1 MTDPATTHPATTDP
15 ATTEATITPGDDQ
28 EPAARLR
35 AAGLRA
41 TLPRVTVLRWL
52 DGVEGHHRA
61 DEVAEAT
68 GLARTTAFS
77 VLAQL
82 REHALVHAVDHDR
95 GTLFET
101 GPRHHHATCKVCGSV
116 VDVDATDVHVE
127 LPEGVD
133 GMHDVDDYG
142 LVLIGPCDRC

>member
-1 MTDPATTHPATTDP
+1 MTGGSDQ
-15 ATTEATITPGDDQ
+15 PGD

-52 DGVEGHHRA
+52 DGADGHHRA

-82 REHALVHAVDHDR
+82 REHGLVTAVEHGR

-101 GPRHHHATCKVCGSV
+101 GARHHHARCRSCGRV
-116 VDVDATDVHVE
+116 VDVAADDVAVTVPDH
-127 LPEGVD
+127 VD
-133 GMHDVDDYG
+133 GMRAVDDHHV
-142 LVLIGPCDRC
+142 VLLGRCEAC